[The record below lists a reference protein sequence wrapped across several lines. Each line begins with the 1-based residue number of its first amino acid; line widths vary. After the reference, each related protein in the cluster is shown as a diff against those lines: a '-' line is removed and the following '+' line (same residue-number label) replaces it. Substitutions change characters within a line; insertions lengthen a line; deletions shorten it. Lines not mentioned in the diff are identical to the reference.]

1 MAQEFPDVPATDT
14 LAASRLKL
22 LNRDEALKSNNSGT
36 SFPTTGLVVGMTC
49 FRTDQNKTYQLK
61 DTTPT
66 WIEVSNISGA
76 ANKVANSDAVGGFAA
91 SQSAVANNVAVR
103 NASGQVPGDITGNAQ
118 TAAALANSRTI
129 SVSGDATGSASFN
142 GGANAD
148 INLTLATQG
157 GVTPGTYNA
166 ANVTVDSKGRVTAI
180 SGNPSVVASLN
191 GRSGAV
197 SVVASDL
204 TGLVIDNDWRLR
216 GGSPTLHLRDT
227 DHRVAFLHCNANL
240 LYILSGAPDATTWTQ
255 VNGQWPAY
263 FNLSDN
269 SMVVGGNIQTGTY
282 GWLHDYFFNAVSN
295 CLREGFG
302 AGNSGN
308 CGPGQSNVINCY
320 GGGNLMGL
328 QRELV
333 DSGGA
338 IGLRTVQYFYNC
350 NCNCDCAPPNCNCA
364 CDCSC
369 VPAGT
374 LVRME
379 DDSLRAIEDVRI
391 GDRLC
396 GGGTVLNLRS
406 PYLGHRALWEINGR
420 LQITGD
426 HLIRTKDKEWAC
438 VEPELMPIRE
448 ARGIAPAVKAQLLQV
463 GDQILS
469 GGKNAWEQVESIEHV
484 SAPPT
489 LRLFTL
495 YVDGPGCFY
504 AEDICIDGILTP
516 DPEKLAAMEALSA

>member
-1 MAQEFPDVPATDT
+1 MAQDFQDVPATDT
-14 LAASRLKL
+14 LAVSRAKL

-36 SFPTTGLVVGMTC
+36 AFPTTGLVVGMTC

-76 ANKVANSDAVGGFAA
+76 ANKVVNSDAVGGFPA

-157 GVTPGTYNA
+157 GVTPGAYNA
-166 ANVTVDSKGRVTAI
+166 ANVTVDAKGRITAI
-180 SGNPSVVASLN
+180 SGNPAVVASLN

-197 SVVASDL
+197 SVIASDL
-204 TGLVIDNDWRLR
+204 DGLVINNDWRLR

-227 DHRVAFLHCNANL
+227 DHRVAFVHCNANI
-240 LYILSGAPDATTWTQ
+240 LYVLSGSPDATTWTQ
-255 VNGQWPAY
+255 VGGQWPAY
-263 FNLSDN
+263 FDLNN
-269 SMVVGGNIQTGTY
+269 NNMVVGGNIQTGTY
-282 GWLHDYFFNAVSN
+282 GWLHEYFFNAVSN
-295 CLREGFG
+295 CVRPQGVI
-302 AGNSGN
+302 GNTGN
-308 CGPGQSNVINCY
+308 CFPGVQNVVNCY
-320 GGGNLMGL
+320 NCGNMAVL
-328 QRELV
+328 QDELV
-333 DSGGA
+333 DSGGT
-338 IGLRTVQYFYNC
+338 IGMRRIFHYYNC
-350 NCNCDCAPPNCNCA
+350 NCNCDCQCDCGNCN

-374 LVRME
+374 LVQMANGL
-379 DDSLRAIEDVRI
+379 LRSIESIQV
-391 GDRLC
+391 GDEVW
-396 GGGTVLNLRS
+396 GGGKVVDLRS

-426 HLIRTKDKEWAC
+426 HLIRTKRIGWAC
-438 VEPELMPIRE
+438 VEPDLVAIR
-448 ARGIAPAVKAQLLQV
+448 AKHGIAPAVAFTDLRI
-463 GDQILS
+463 GDEVLTCD
-469 GGKNAWEQVESIEHV
+469 GWVEVISIEKVPALESLQLH
-484 SAPPT
+484 
-489 LRLFTL
+489 TL
-495 YVDGPGCFY
+495 YVEGTGAFF
-504 AEDICIDGILTP
+504 AEGFCIDGILTP
-516 DPEKLAAMEALSA
+516 QTWVLPAIEGISA